1 MAFWRFV
8 NNAGSDFEALLSRDP
23 PPTLEDLLDNDELLT
38 ECKTQNS
45 KLIDFLGRPESVKS
59 LLGWVVKGLE
69 GGKGRETEEDKKR
82 RSRLV
87 MDLATV
93 A

>member
-8 NNAGSDFEALLSRDP
+8 NNGGSNFEALLSRDP
-23 PPTLEDLLDNDELLT
+23 PPTLEDLLDDDELLT

-69 GGKGRETEEDKKR
+69 TGETRGRETEEEKKR
-82 RSRLV
+82 RSR
-87 MDLATV
+87 
-93 A
+93 